1 LEQFDKQI
9 KVETWTLI
17 WWPCRT
23 RYQFVFFVVFSLK
36 LDLTSEQ
43 IIEVKTWNC
52 GLRLRFMVFN
62 GTFNTI
68 SVISWRS
75 VVLVEETGLV
85 QKPGCKTET
94 YCYVRKSPSLLIFQ
108 CYIYCYIGVS
118 DFCTCKI
125 VYIT

>member
-1 LEQFDKQI
+1 MWKPARLFDGH
-9 KVETWTLI
+9 
-17 WWPCRT
+17 
-23 RYQFVFFVVFSLK
+23 FVLGINSSSLVFFSLK

-118 DFCTCKI
+118 DFVHVKLSI
-125 VYIT
+125 SRR